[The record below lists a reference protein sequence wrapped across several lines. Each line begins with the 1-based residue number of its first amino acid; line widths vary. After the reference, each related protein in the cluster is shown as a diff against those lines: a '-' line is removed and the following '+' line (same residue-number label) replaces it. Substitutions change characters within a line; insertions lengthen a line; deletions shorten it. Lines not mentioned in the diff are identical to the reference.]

1 MQEMIHLLISMPEY
15 VKALFTDHLIVSCI
29 AAVVFVFVL
38 FFSNKAANKLRT
50 FFVLAVLV
58 LAAFALVSKRK
69 PLVCLCIFSLIVLM
83 IIRLIRYT
91 IVTIRTDRR
100 NKRIEERALEKAAK
114 RRGSWKNRQ
123 GYSGERRAIVEPVY
137 VPEKM
142 DKDEIASV
150 IENEKIDKP
159 TADADVPP
167 ATEEL
172 KKEEPAKTEGKKQDV
187 PAQAGSEK

>member
-1 MQEMIHLLISMPEY
+1 MQEIIDLLISMPEY

-38 FFSNKAANKLRT
+38 FFSNKVANKLRT
-50 FFVLAVLV
+50 FFVLTVLV
-58 LAAFALVSKRK
+58 LAAFALVSRRK
-69 PLVCLCIFSLIVLM
+69 PLVCLCILSLIVLM

-91 IVTIRTDRR
+91 IVTIRTNRR

-123 GYSGERRAIVEPVY
+123 GYSGERRAIVEPEY

-150 IENEKIDKP
+150 IEHEKADKP
-159 TADADVPP
+159 KTVAPEVPP
-167 ATEEL
+167 VTEEL
-172 KKEEPAKTEGKKQDV
+172 KKEASVNTENQDISK
-187 PAQAGSEK
+187 AEGTKS

>member
-1 MQEMIHLLISMPEY
+1 MQEIINLLISMPEY

-29 AAVVFVFVL
+29 AAAVFVFVL

-50 FFVLAVLV
+50 LFVLAVLV

-69 PLVCLCIFSLIVLM
+69 PLICLCILSLIVLM
-83 IIRLIRYT
+83 IVRLIRYT
-91 IVTIRTDRR
+91 IVTIRTNRR

-150 IENEKIDKP
+150 IENEK
-159 TADADVPP
+159 ADHSKTLAADIPP

-172 KKEEPAKTEGKKQDV
+172 KKEEPAKTE
-187 PAQAGSEK
+187 A